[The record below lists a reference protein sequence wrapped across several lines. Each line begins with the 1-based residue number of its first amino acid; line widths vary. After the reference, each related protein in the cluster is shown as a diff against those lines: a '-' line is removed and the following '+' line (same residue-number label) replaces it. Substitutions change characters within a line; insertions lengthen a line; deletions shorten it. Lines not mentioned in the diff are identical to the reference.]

1 LTKFPV
7 DYLTTNRCRHAWKRG
22 AEVSRFVKF
31 RINVKTV
38 NTADPVGAQAF
49 QELLYEVVDTGRDIG
64 RVDSEHFALASAFG
78 YAINQ
83 ELFDGLKDALDK
95 ESDEVLKW
103 ILAQTRDKEQEEEI
117 DPGDISSMEM
127 WITDPSKVN
136 AFTVFQAFIM
146 GYYYGLFLSLVDTSK
161 LNTKSIDGAWGFRD
175 TSFLSIMR
183 NGLKL
188 LRNTDMCMQ
197 RTSIIMIL
205 SKLLMS
211 HRDGLSNNTQ
221 ARKSGYR
228 QLLGVVGND
237 G

>member
-1 LTKFPV
+1 
-7 DYLTTNRCRHAWKRG
+7 
-22 AEVSRFVKF
+22 
-31 RINVKTV
+31 
-38 NTADPVGAQAF
+38 VGAQAF